1 VREVI
6 GEQVK
11 ELAEEHPC
19 YGYRKI
25 WALTQKTG
33 LQGSRSTV
41 YRVLKEAGLL
51 LEPRYQQE
59 LRENSRARKQYL
71 HRPTEPNQ
79 LWQVDLTQVPIS
91 DYGVYWV
98 TSVVDYYSRYV
109 LTCHFSPTHTAQDV
123 IEALE
128 KALEEARQFYVIEE
142 SEVIT
147 LVSDNG
153 PQFTSR
159 RFREYLQSAPFRHV
173 RARSHH
179 PETLGMVERFHQSL
193 KYEEIWPNDYED
205 PLEAQMRIAIYREH
219 YNQRRPHQALDYGV
233 PAERYCE
240 QALREVETPETRYT
254 FIPESVSLS

>member
-1 VREVI
+1 MEGIREEEGVSVSRLCKVVGISRATYYRRRGEKGRKRRRQSRPVKEVI
-6 GEQVK
+6 GERVR
-11 ELAEEHPC
+11 ELAEEYPS

-25 WALTQKTG
+25 WALVHQEG
-33 LQGSRSTV
+33 LGGSLSTV
-41 YRVLKEAGLL
+41 YRALREAGLL
-51 LEPRYQQE
+51 LEPSYQQE
-59 LRENSRARKQYL
+59 LRENSRARKRYL
-71 HRPTEPNQ
+71 HRPTKPNE

-109 LTCHFSPTHTAQDV
+109 LICHFSSTHTAQDV
-123 IEALE
+123 IEALK
-128 KALEEARQFYVIEE
+128 KALEEARHFYLIEE

-153 PQFTSR
+153 PQFTSQ

-193 KYEEIWPNDYED
+193 KYEEVWPNDYED
-205 PLEAQMRIAIYREH
+205 PLEAHRVGPRKG
-219 YNQRRPHQALDYGV
+219 R
-233 PAERYCE
+233 
-240 QALREVETPETRYT
+240 
-254 FIPESVSLS
+254 